1 MVFKNCTIIVGD
13 GTVKN
18 KVDIEIE
25 KDRIGRIA
33 ENIRGEDSV
42 DLTGGHGGWLGG
54 READGVDEC
63 RKAARE
69 QLKDGADFLKI
80 MATGGV
86 LTKGSDPD
94 AYQLEVEEMMAIVHE
109 AKKVGKKTAAHA
121 INSNG
126 VVNAAKAAH
135 NLHGENAGEFKYLVE
150 FGLEPMQALCAG
162 AGFAAEALSLS
173 KVLGTVETGKLA
185 DLVVLGGNPLD
196 DISAVTGD
204 SIPPG
209 RGA

>member
-42 DLTGGHGGWLGG
+42 DLTVGHGGWLGG

-109 AKKVGKKTAAHA
+109 AKKVGKKTAAQA

-126 VVNAAKAAH
+126 VVN
-135 NLHGENAGEFKYLVE
+135 
-150 FGLEPMQALCAG
+150 
-162 AGFAAEALSLS
+162 AAEALSLS